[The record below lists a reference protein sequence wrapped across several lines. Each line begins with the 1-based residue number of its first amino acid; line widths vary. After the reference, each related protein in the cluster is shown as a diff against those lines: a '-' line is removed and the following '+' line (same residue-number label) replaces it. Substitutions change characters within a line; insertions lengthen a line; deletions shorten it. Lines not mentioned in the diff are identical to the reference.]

1 MYDLTIFLIIAIIFL
16 IIGTYFGVKLGI
28 AKTNR
33 MWEKEVPSIRKDAT
47 TRSRAVLEGQ
57 FTEQL
62 APYLPDFPYAPT
74 EVRFI
79 GKPIDFIVF
88 KGMEHKNINEVVFV
102 EVKTG
107 NSKLSTTE
115 RNLRETILKGNVS
128 WKEYRISK
136 QKN

>member
-74 EVRFI
+74 EARFI

-88 KGMEHKNINEVVFV
+88 KGMEHKNINEVIFV
-102 EVKTG
+102 VHSLQRHGT
-107 NSKLSTTE
+107 
-115 RNLRETILKGNVS
+115 
-128 WKEYRISK
+128 
-136 QKN
+136 

>member
-16 IIGTYFGVKLGI
+16 IIGAYFGVKLGI

-74 EVRFI
+74 EARFI

-88 KGMEHKNINEVVFV
+88 KGMEHKNINEVIFV

-128 WKEYRISK
+128 WEEYRIPK
-136 QKN
+136 RKN